1 MKKILKKNQVI
12 ITILVV
18 MIAAA
23 GYLNYSGNRFTG
35 ADSTADDAQTAET
48 VDLDAVREEIDS
60 LDMDLTDETALVSE
74 NQGDASTEENSAASE
89 LEEQASDEEALETA
103 QADETGG
110 ETGTQAPGEAVLTST
125 AAAAYV
131 SQARVERE
139 QVRSQNKE
147 ALMEIINNSELTQ
160 EEIQDAIDSM
170 VELTE
175 MTEKE
180 TAAET
185 LLEAKGFT
193 NAIVNMSGDT
203 VDVIV
208 NAAALDDAARAQI
221 EDVVIRKTGASIEN
235 IVITPVTTVTTSTTE

>member
-18 MIAAA
+18 MVAAA
-23 GYLNYSGNRFTG
+23 GYLNYSGTRF
-35 ADSTADDAQTAET
+35 ASVSSTDDAQTAET
-48 VDLDAVREEIDS
+48 ADLDAVREEIDS
-60 LDMDLTDETALVSE
+60 LDMDLTDETALLAENQESVSE
-74 NQGDASTEENSAASE
+74 ESTASE
-89 LEEQASDEEALETA
+89 LQEENQNEETLETA
-103 QADETGG
+103 QADESTD
-110 ETGTQAPGEAVLTST
+110 EDTAVPGEAVLTST

-160 EEIQDAIDSM
+160 EEIQNAVDSM
-170 VELTE
+170 VELTDI
-175 MTEKE
+175 TEKE

-208 NAAALDDAARAQI
+208 DAAALDDASRAQI

-235 IVITPVTTVTTSTTE
+235 IVITPVTTVTASAKD